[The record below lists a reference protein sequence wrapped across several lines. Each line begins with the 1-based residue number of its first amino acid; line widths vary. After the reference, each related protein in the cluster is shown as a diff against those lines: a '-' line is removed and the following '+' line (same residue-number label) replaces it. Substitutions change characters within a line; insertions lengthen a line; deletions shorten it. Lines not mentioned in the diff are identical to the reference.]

1 MKNRI
6 KNIVIVVICLFFL
19 LEILLKRELVFS
31 TVNSSLDI
39 WITSLLPSLFPFFVI
54 SDLLISYD
62 IIRYIPS
69 FIKSFFKF
77 LFNVSDNGLF
87 VYFISMLSGFPSNA
101 RNIKSMYLDGKISK
115 EEGEQLLIFTHFSNP
130 MFILGTLVSIFFKN
144 SSLGLVILISH
155 FLPNFILG
163 ILFRDNNVNSGLGKK
178 NVSNGNFGIV
188 LTRSIKKS
196 LDSVL
201 SILGTVTVFLLI
213 STILV
218 NVFSLSKG
226 SSLLVKGVLELTTG
240 LKYLSTLGLSN
251 RYLVILSSCFLSFGG
266 LSVHM
271 QVINEISETDIG
283 YRNFFI
289 GRILQTI
296 LSLIISYL
304 LTL

>member
-6 KNIVIVVICLFFL
+6 KNIVIIVICLFFL

-31 TVNSSLDI
+31 TVDSSLDI

-54 SDLLISYD
+54 SDLLINYD
-62 IIRYIPS
+62 IIKYIPS
-69 FIKSFFKF
+69 FIKNIFKF

-87 VYFISMLSGFPSNA
+87 IYFISMLSGFPSNA
-101 RNIKSMYLDGKISK
+101 RNIKSMYLDGKITK
-115 EEGEQLLIFTHFSNP
+115 EEGEHLLIFTHFSNP
-130 MFILGTLVSIFFKN
+130 MFILGTLVTIFFKN

-163 ILFRDNNVNSGLGKK
+163 ILFRRNNVNSCIDKK
-178 NVSNGNFGIV
+178 DTFNSNFGII
-188 LTRSIKKS
+188 LTKSIKKS
-196 LDSVL
+196 LDSIL

-218 NVFSLSKG
+218 NTFSLNKCT
-226 SSLLVKGVLELTTG
+226 SLLVKGILELTTG
-240 LKYLSTLGLSN
+240 LKYLSTLGLNN
-251 RYLVILSSCFLSFGG
+251 RYLIILSSCFLSFGG

-271 QVINEISETDIG
+271 QVINEISDTDIE
-283 YRNFFI
+283 YRNFLI
-289 GRILQTI
+289 GRILQTM